1 MLRTKLDAG
10 ARVDIGEHRKSLSC
24 EAGVKINLPTA
35 VLLVVLVAA
44 MFFGGRY
51 LANRSHAGA
60 TASEPIESAETQK
73 DNPRPSSN

>member
-1 MLRTKLDAG
+1 MLRTKLDVS
-10 ARVDIGEHRKSLSC
+10 ARVDIGDSGNRFSC

-51 LANRSHAGA
+51 VANRSHAGA
-60 TASEPIESAETQK
+60 TSGRLKSAETQR
-73 DNPRPSSN
+73 DNPRPSSS